1 MKNVPHGEKI
11 STKEEFDQHRV
22 RMRGA
27 IVATL
32 ILLSTGHV
40 EGVGRDHWRSDHVH
54 LEGGHQQGGGD
65 GHQHPG
71 LGENIDLRARARAA
85 HRSGKCELL
94 VSNAPPVV
102 GNS

>member
-1 MKNVPHGEKI
+1 
-11 STKEEFDQHRV
+11 
-22 RMRGA
+22 MRGA

-94 VSNAPPVV
+94 FSQTPRRQLSATRKTDSFRLLIEFAIAVD
-102 GNS
+102 

>member
-1 MKNVPHGEKI
+1 
-11 STKEEFDQHRV
+11 
-22 RMRGA
+22 MRGA

-94 VSNAPPVV
+94 VLKCLGASCRQLVKLTV
-102 GNS
+102 LGF